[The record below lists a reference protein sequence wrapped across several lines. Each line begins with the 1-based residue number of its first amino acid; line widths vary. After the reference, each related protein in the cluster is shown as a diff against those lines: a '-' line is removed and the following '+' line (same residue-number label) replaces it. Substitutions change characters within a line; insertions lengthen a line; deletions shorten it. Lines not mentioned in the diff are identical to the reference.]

1 MILGHIEI
9 GDGVTVSG
17 ASFIGK
23 SIHKP
28 GVYTS
33 TQPQMP
39 HTEWRKNA
47 AQLRH
52 LAEMRERI
60 HALEKKLQHFLDSLE
75 RTST

>member
-23 SIHKP
+23 SIKNP

-39 HTEWRKNA
+39 HDEWLRNA

-52 LAEMRERI
+52 LAEMRDRI
-60 HALEKKLQHFLDSLE
+60 RALEKKLSDKE
-75 RTST
+75 K